1 MMSAKQIHIY
11 ACLILSLC
19 ASSGLL
25 AQYDI
30 NSELVED
37 SLMNEGPLATPDMAE
52 IATLDSMLMTEVE
65 REYLSVPIDSIR
77 LTRAELLEIPDSI
90 FITRLAALD
99 GMSPFRLDF
108 NKYVHSSILAY
119 LGNNVEGTAL
129 CLGRSELYF
138 PMFEE
143 ILDREGLPL
152 ELKYLAIVESALR
165 PTARSRA
172 GATGLWQ
179 FMYGTAKENGLRID
193 SYVDERKSPI
203 ASTEAACKYL
213 KKLYRMYGD
222 WNLALAAY
230 NSGPGNVNKA
240 IRRAGGKQNYWAIWA
255 YLPRE
260 TRGYVPAFIAV
271 NYVMNFYE
279 DHGILPIE
287 PERRFAECDTLM
299 VKGPIDFSQIATYT
313 GTSMDDL
320 YALNPQY
327 TKGHIPNSGVEESL
341 TLPRAEI
348 GAYLMNSNKIRN
360 YKAPVIPATSA
371 PVEAT
376 AAKATSPYSTEG
388 KDKYTYT
395 VRSGD
400 VLGVIAS
407 KNGVSISKLRYWNKI
422 NGSRIYPGQKL
433 VIYKEEGAPAVA
445 ANNAPSTTK
454 TPKEEGVR
462 YHTIR
467 SGDTLWD
474 IAQKY
479 QGVSVDQIKKWNSH
493 LDFKRLKP
501 GQKVRVS

>member
-1 MMSAKQIHIY
+1 MSEIKLGLLGFMIF
-11 ACLILSLC
+11 ILP
-19 ASSGLL
+19 AFSGLQ
-25 AQYDI
+25 AQKQDDF
-30 NSELVED
+30 ETVGD
-37 SLMNEGPLATPDMAE
+37 SLLSDGPWARPDMEE
-52 IATLDSMLMTEVE
+52 IMLLDSMLMVDSE
-65 REYLSVPIDSIR
+65 REYLQVPIDSIR
-77 LTRAELLEIPDSI
+77 ICREDLLAIPDSI

-99 GMSPFRLDF
+99 GMTPFRLDF
-108 NKYVHSSILAY
+108 NKHVRSAIMLY
-119 LGNNVEGTAL
+119 LGNNMEGTAL
-129 CLGRSELYF
+129 NLGRSELYF

-143 ILDREGLPL
+143 ILDREELPL
-152 ELKYLAIVESALR
+152 ELKYLAIVEAALR
-165 PTARSRA
+165 PTAKSRA

-179 FMYGTAKENGLRID
+179 FMYYTGKENGLRID
-193 SYVDERKSPI
+193 SYVDERKDPI
-203 ASTEAACKYL
+203 SSTEAACRYL
-213 KKLYRMYGD
+213 KRLYNMYND

-240 IRRAGGKQNYWAIWA
+240 IRRAGGKSDYWAIWS

-271 NYVMNFYE
+271 NYVMNYYE

-299 VKGPIDFSQIATYT
+299 VKGPLDFSQIATYT
-313 GTSMDDL
+313 GVSMDEL

-327 TKGHIPNSGVEESL
+327 TKGHIPNSGVEEIL

-348 GAYLMNSNKIRN
+348 GAYLMNSSKIHT
-360 YKAPVIPATSA
+360 YKAPVIPAVT
-371 PVEAT
+371 T
-376 AAKATSPYSTEG
+376 ASVSPTKVTSPYSAEG
-388 KDKYTYT
+388 KNKYTYT

-433 VIYKEEGAPAVA
+433 VIYKEGGSPALA
-445 ANNAPSTTK
+445 QEDEPSNTK
-454 TPKEEGVR
+454 TPKEEGNR

-474 IAQKY
+474 IAKKY
-479 QGVSVDQIKKWNSH
+479 NGVSVDQIKKWNSH

>member
-1 MMSAKQIHIY
+1 MMSAKRKHIY
-11 ACLILSLC
+11 ACLILCLS
-19 ASSGLL
+19 AFTGLY
-25 AQYDI
+25 AQHDLSI
-30 NSELVED
+30 EQVED
-37 SLMNEGPLATPDMAE
+37 SLMNQSPLATPDMTDMAV
-52 IATLDSMLMTEVE
+52 LDSMLMAQIE
-65 REYLSVPIDSIR
+65 REYLNLPIDSIR
-77 LTRAELLEIPDSI
+77 MTRAELQAIPDSI
-90 FITRLAALD
+90 FITRLSALD
-99 GMSPFRLDF
+99 GMSPFRLDY
-108 NKYVHSSILAY
+108 NRHVHSSILTY
-119 LGNNVEGTAL
+119 LGNNLEGTAL

-165 PTARSRA
+165 PSARSRA

-179 FMYGTAKENGLRID
+179 FMYGTGKECGLRID

-203 ASTEAACKYL
+203 ASTEAACFYL

-240 IRRAGGKQNYWAIWA
+240 IRRAGGKSDYWAIWS

-299 VKGPIDFSQIATYT
+299 VKGPIDFSQISTYT
-313 GTSMDDL
+313 GVSMDDL
-320 YALNPQY
+320 HALNPHY
-327 TKGHIPNSGVEESL
+327 SKGHIPNSGVEEIL

-348 GAYLMNSNKIRN
+348 GAYLMNSSKIRT
-360 YKAPVIPATSA
+360 YKAPVIPAAAA
-371 PVEAT
+371 PVTT
-376 AAKATSPYSTEG
+376 ASEPSSPYSTEG

-407 KNGVSISKLRYWNKI
+407 RNGVSISKLRYWNNI

-433 VIYKEEGAPAVA
+433 IIYKEEGSPAIA
-445 ANNAPSTTK
+445 SNTAPSSTK
-454 TPKEEGVR
+454 TPKEEGTR

-474 IAQKY
+474 IAKMY
-479 QGVSVDQIKKWNSH
+479 NGVSVEQIKKWNAH